1 MRLRTYIFAVTMA
14 FVLAATLHMSAG
26 EPQSA
31 NKPGTWSRVRIEVTG
46 GDSNVPVDNASV
58 YLKFRDDAKKQK
70 GKTNEQD
77 LKTNQQGVARADDVP
92 QGKILIQIVAEGWK
106 PYGEWHD
113 VDQDEQTIQ
122 VHLDRPPKLH
132 P

>member
-1 MRLRTYIFAVTMA
+1 MMA
-14 FVLAATLHMSAG
+14 FVLAVPLARSAG

-31 NKPGTWSRVRIEVTG
+31 NKPGTWSQVRIEVTG

-58 YLKFRDDAKKQK
+58 YLKFRDNAEKQT
-70 GKTNEQD
+70 GKPHEQD
-77 LKTNQQGVARADDVP
+77 LKTNQEGVARADDVP

-106 PYGEWHD
+106 TYGEWHD
-113 VDQDEQTIQ
+113 VNQDEQTIQ
-122 VHLDRPPKLH
+122 IHLDRPPKLH